1 MKLRMSRSFSL
12 KLVSEPA
19 IVDKI
24 QKMKQ
29 RVRWQDPLIVRSNI
43 DQTSLVIED
52 ESESDEFSFLVVGDS
67 GSGSH
72 RGHSPQRKVA
82 ELMLPHHPDCR
93 FMLHTGDVVYLVG
106 SSEYYGRNFI
116 KPYQEFLTDDGRL
129 ENVSFDRMTFSL
141 PILPVLGNH
150 DYYDLPFYSGLMS
163 LASMPVRYLLRSE
176 LDWDVGLKGSG
187 QGDTYAK
194 AFLDYLKLVPPEAL
208 RRHLDQHY
216 TATTK
221 AGRCLNYQPGT
232 FTRLPN
238 RYYTFRYRGID
249 FFALDSN
256 TFNEP
261 SPLPDTEE
269 GRAYRRHL
277 EERYELTEREK
288 MQIVQRIATLNPTTP
303 EEADE
308 IDDLRVKLSQ
318 LEEVEVD
325 IDKQLQSNRQ
335 VTIDWEQ
342 LDWLK
347 ARLIDSWQ
355 TPAVRGRII
364 YFHHPPYVTEASKW
378 QQAQTLAVRSRLRYV
393 LDGVAQEVGEAAG
406 DHPLVNLVLNGHA
419 HCLEH
424 IKTLDTGHGDANID
438 WVVCGGSGYSLRRQR
453 PEGAEL
459 RESIGQLGSR
469 PLPYPE
475 DVDESDR
482 LVARSQLFIG
492 RSGRG
497 HQKRRPYSA
506 LRIDVKAGNTPKF
519 IVHPLVAEWHN
530 HQWHEPAIEPFIV
543 G

>member
-1 MKLRMSRSFSL
+1 MKLRTGRSFRF

-19 IVDKI
+19 IADKI

-29 RVRWQDPLIVRSNI
+29 RVRWQDPLIARHKI

-52 ESESDEFSFLVVGDS
+52 KQEGDDFSFLVVGDS

-72 RGHSPQRKVA
+72 RGHSPQRRVS
-82 ELMLPHHPDCR
+82 ELMLPHHQDCR

-116 KPYQEFLTDDGRL
+116 KPYQEFLAGAQSA
-129 ENVSFDRMTFSL
+129 NVAFDQMTFSL

-176 LDWDVGLKGSG
+176 MDWDVGLKGSG
-187 QGDTYAK
+187 QGDAFAK
-194 AFLDYLKLVPPEAL
+194 AFLDYLKSVPPEAL
-208 RRHLDQHY
+208 RKHLDQHY
-216 TATTK
+216 TAMTK
-221 AGRCLNYQPGT
+221 TGRCLNYQPGV

-238 RYYTFRYRGID
+238 RYYTFHYRGID

-269 GRAYRRHL
+269 GRAYRQHL
-277 EERYELTEREK
+277 EQRYESVEREK
-288 MQIVQRIATLNPTTP
+288 MQIVQQIATLSPTTP

-308 IDDLRVKLSQ
+308 LDDLRVKLSQ
-318 LEEVEVD
+318 LEEIEVD
-325 IDKQLQSNRQ
+325 IDKQLSSSKQE
-335 VTIDWEQ
+335 TIDWEQ

-347 ARLIDSWQ
+347 TRLIDSWQ
-355 TPAVRGRII
+355 TPEVKGRII
-364 YFHHPPYVTEASKW
+364 YFHHPPYVTEATKW

-393 LDGVAQEVGEAAG
+393 LDGVAKEVGDATG
-406 DHPLVNLVLNGHA
+406 DRPLVNLVLNGHA

-424 IKTLDTGHGDANID
+424 IKTLDTGHGDSNIN
-438 WVVCGGSGYSLRRQR
+438 WIICGGSGYSLRRQR
-453 PEGAEL
+453 PEGADL
-459 RESIGQLGSR
+459 REAIGELGNR

-475 DVDESDR
+475 GVERSER

-497 HQKRRPYSA
+497 NQKRRPYSA

-519 IVHPLVAEWHN
+519 IVHPLVAEWHQ
-530 HQWHEPAIEPFIV
+530 HQWHEPAIEPFMV
-543 G
+543 E